1 VTYDVMRVRERMQ
14 DARLPVQLGDRLA
27 IGY

>member
-1 VTYDVMRVRERMQ
+1 VMRVRERMQ